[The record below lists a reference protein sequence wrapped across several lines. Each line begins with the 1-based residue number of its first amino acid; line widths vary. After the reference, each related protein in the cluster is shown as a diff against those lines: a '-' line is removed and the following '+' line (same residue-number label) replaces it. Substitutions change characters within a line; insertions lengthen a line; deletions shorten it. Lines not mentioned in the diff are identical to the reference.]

1 MDKFNNIKSYINLF
15 EICLNGLKEIINKE
29 NKNSD
34 DLLKLDY
41 LLNGLAVLTD
51 EAYKKLNKNEG

>member
-15 EICLNGLKEIINKE
+15 EIGLNGLKEIINKE

>member
-1 MDKFNNIKSYINLF
+1 MDKKFNNIKSYINLF
-15 EICLNGLKEIINKE
+15 EIGLNGLKEIINKE

-51 EAYKKLNKNEG
+51 EAYKEINKK